1 MTWNLVERTLVSPL
15 CDSCGHH
22 HHGAFAPWY
31 YPNTAVALSE
41 MRMDG
46 WHITSKTF
54 RCAGCV
60 EDGRSPAEDTAQTG
74 RWHHLHGWSVCCQAC
89 GSTPVR
95 GLDPEGGHQPVWPTP
110 AKAAAALEGAAGWTR
125 TDRTAAHSAPW
136 HACVVSAATCGAHP
150 TPF

>member
-1 MTWNLVERTLVSPL
+1 MTWNLIAQHRVSPL

-22 HHGAFAPWY
+22 YHGAFAPWY

-74 RWHHLHGWSVCCQAC
+74 RWHHLHGWSVSCQDC
-89 GSTPVR
+89 GSTTVQ
-95 GLDPEGGHQPVWPTP
+95 GLDPEGEVTNPVWPTP
-110 AKAAAALEGAAGWTR
+110 AKAMAALEGAAGWTR
-125 TDRTAAHSAPW
+125 TDRTRCPQCTSV
-136 HACVVSAATCGAHP
+136 HA
-150 TPF
+150 